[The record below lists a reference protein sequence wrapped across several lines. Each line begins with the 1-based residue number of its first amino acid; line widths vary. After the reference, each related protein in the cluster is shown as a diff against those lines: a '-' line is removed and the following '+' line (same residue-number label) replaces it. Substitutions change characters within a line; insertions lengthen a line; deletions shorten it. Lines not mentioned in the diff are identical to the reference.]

1 MANIINGGDLMFF
14 INGKSVAFATNHKLT
29 INAET
34 VETSSKDSGGK
45 WVTKS
50 VKKLSWNGTTE
61 NLYSNDGEGVT
72 FDTLFDLMVARQPI
86 DAVFALEGNST
97 DYAENKLD
105 EVPTDGWTA
114 VSAGTK
120 TGKVIITSLEV
131 NAPNGDNAT
140 FTCNFEG
147 VGALVKDGE
156 TTPDGTGNTGSSGS
170 GTSNDDGNNPL

>member
-1 MANIINGGDLMFF
+1 
-14 INGKSVAFATNHKLT
+14 
-29 INAET
+29 
-34 VETSSKDSGGK
+34 
-45 WVTKS
+45 
-50 VKKLSWNGTTE
+50 
-61 NLYSNDGEGVT
+61 
-72 FDTLFDLMVARQPI
+72 
-86 DAVFALEGNST
+86 LEGNST

-147 VGALVKDGE
+147 VGALVKDG
-156 TTPDGTGNTGSSGS
+156 TTDSGNTGDSGS
-170 GTSNDDGNNPL
+170 GTGGNPL